1 MSISAIPQER
11 HEFILRRL
19 DEEGRVFASTLAREL
34 GATEDTI
41 RRDLR
46 ELAKAGRCQRVYG
59 GALPI
64 IKASP
69 SLRERDGLGQAR
81 KAALARAAVK
91 LVQPGD
97 ILLIDAGSTNRAIAK
112 ALPEGQ
118 SLTVITNAP
127 AVANVLLGRNGFD
140 VMVIG
145 GRLDQKTG
153 GTLGARALDELRRL
167 KANLCFPGI
176 CAVSI
181 GDGITAFDQED
192 AFLKEAMIEAS
203 DAVAVVT
210 TIEKMQMRAP
220 FNAAPIERVTHL
232 VVEAGVDPAGL
243 DAFSRAGLSIQ
254 IAEEAHDG

>member
-1 MSISAIPQER
+1 MNMSAIPQER
-11 HEFILRRL
+11 HELILKRL
-19 DEEGRVFASTLAREL
+19 EEDGRVLASTLAREL

-64 IKASP
+64 IRASA
-69 SLRERDGLGQAR
+69 SLQARDGQGQAR

-91 LVQPGD
+91 IVQPGD
-97 ILLIDAGSTNRAIAK
+97 TLLIDAGSTNTAIAR

-127 AVANVLLGRNGFD
+127 AVANLLLGRNGVD

-145 GRLDQKTG
+145 GRLDHRTG

-167 KANLCFPGI
+167 KVTLCFPGI
-176 CAVSI
+176 CAVSVA
-181 GDGITAFDQED
+181 DGITAFDQED
-192 AFLKEAMIEAS
+192 AFLKEAMMQAS
-203 DAVAVVT
+203 AAVVAVT
-210 TIEKMQMRAP
+210 TTDKMETRAP
-220 FNAAPIERVTHL
+220 FGAAPIASITHL
-232 VVEAGVDPAGL
+232 VVEAGADPAGVE
-243 DAFSRAGLSIQ
+243 AFAKAGVAIH
-254 IAEEAHDG
+254 IAEEARNG